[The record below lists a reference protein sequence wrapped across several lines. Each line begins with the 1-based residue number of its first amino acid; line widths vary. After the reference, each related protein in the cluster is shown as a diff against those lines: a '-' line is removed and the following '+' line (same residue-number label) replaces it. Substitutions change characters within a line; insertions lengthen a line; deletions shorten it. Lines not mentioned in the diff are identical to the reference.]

1 MLLNIMVTTSKDGNK
16 GDAMKKLISMGIG
29 ILAVIVLVYLVL
41 FIK

>member
-1 MLLNIMVTTSKDGNK
+1 MEKIENK